1 MDMTNKTPFIQK
13 QKATACGQYGSFK
26 VVMKHRVQTC
36 RPSGIRPDWFEYQVV
51 QGNKVLAR
59 FELLKPAMEDADRRF
74 VESLK

>member
-1 MDMTNKTPFIQK
+1 MTAFIQK
-13 QKATACGQYGSFK
+13 HKATACGQYGSFK

-51 QGNKVLAR
+51 QGNKILAR